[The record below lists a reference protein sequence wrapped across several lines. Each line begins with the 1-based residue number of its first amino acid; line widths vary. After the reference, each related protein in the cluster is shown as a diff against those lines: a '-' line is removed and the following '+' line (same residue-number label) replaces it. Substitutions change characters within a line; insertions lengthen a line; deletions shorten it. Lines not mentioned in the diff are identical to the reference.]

1 MTPGRTLAAALGV
14 EWRYDHPLVL
24 PEVWD
29 VASARMLE
37 AARYP
42 VLTTSASAYAAA
54 QGYRPHERVNL
65 EELLIVA
72 GRIARDCNAPL
83 LADLEGCFDRSNQY
97 IKRATLA
104 ALAIGCKGT
113 IVGDGGR
120 DGLQQMLSPTE
131 VANRIKAARIA
142 EMEAHKKLFLIARTD
157 AFHLAAILANPFEDA
172 VARANLYAAAGADL
186 IHVAGIQ
193 NREVVAALVKK
204 INAPLLISVA
214 GANPPNIAGY
224 RDLGVAGI
232 SLGTGLM
239 RAALSTMSNEAG
251 ALLTTGEFT
260 HLRRAMSENELSKA
274 LEPPAKNTIA
284 SRFASR

>member
-14 EWRYDHPLVL
+14 EWRYDNPLIF

-54 QGYRPHERVNL
+54 QGYRANERVDL
-65 EELLIVA
+65 QELLIVA
-72 GRIARDCNAPL
+72 GRIARDCKAPL
-83 LADLEGCFDRSNQY
+83 IADLEGCFDRSNQY

-113 IVGDGGR
+113 IIGDGGR
-120 DGLQQMLSPTE
+120 DGLQQMLAVAE

-142 EMEAHKKLFLIARTD
+142 EMEARKKLFLIARID

-172 VARANLYAAAGADL
+172 VTRANVYYNAGADL
-186 IHVAGIQ
+186 VHVAGIQ
-193 NREVVAALVKK
+193 NPEVVAALVAK
-204 INAPLLISVA
+204 INAPLLITVA
-214 GANPPNIAGY
+214 GTSPPNIAAY
-224 RDLGVAGI
+224 RDMGVAGI

-239 RAALSTMSNEAG
+239 RAALSNMSDQAG
-251 ALLTTGEFT
+251 ALLTTGEFA
-260 HLRRAMSENELSKA
+260 HLSTAMTENELSKA
-274 LEPPAKNTIA
+274 LEPLAQNTIA
-284 SRFASR
+284 SRFAAR